1 MKNLKKVLALVLA
14 VVMIMG
20 VVATASAKT
29 YTDVKATDNYADA
42 IDALSSLNILDGF
55 KDGDN
60 YSFKADGTFTR
71 AQAAKIVAIVHN
83 AATNGAI
90 KGQDAISA
98 LYSNAQN
105 PFVDCNSNW
114 ALPFINYCRITG
126 LADGMTATT
135 YAPNRELTGVQ
146 WLKLMLTTLNFD
158 TAKEGYTGTGWDVN
172 VLNRANEIG
181 LTAGLAKDW
190 RAIAP
195 IKRGEAAQ
203 VLYNALTKYLVEY
216 GQLVKNNYDTT
227 GKYYKT
233 AFISNEQVAQS
244 GYTLGGKMGI
254 TIKRATDKFRRPGY
268 TWSYGAW
275 SAFYMDAPIAE
286 YKEAVSACTILKND
300 MGISE
305 SSGKSVALYTK
316 DAKGNVIWNKT
327 ISYIKNGKIATD
339 DNFSILNYFAVDGR
353 KFDGNALADFN
364 AITLSH
370 DDDKNC
376 QKTSGKWDRNHFGG
390 QGDLTQVFE
399 TEDGYVIT
407 VIHTFLAKVDSVT
420 KTNRR
425 TDHTDGEYSTLNV
438 WMELAEETPD
448 YSYVGWREY
457 LTKTV
462 STTKYDAGSMVL
474 VNLSLKKDEL
484 TNYATY
490 GNDAKASI
498 VGVADSKTGAL
509 TGASDI
515 NYGLSVSI
523 DGTKY
528 PGNCRFVLGREAAM
542 NIAHW
547 KTGYTFYF
555 DTYGNVIGCTD
566 KAASTEYVVMDKIW
580 GVKEDGDFVI
590 KANLYDLSG
599 NPIEKVTVSAKAGSF
614 KGATEGDALKWFY
627 GNKFINETADKND
640 PNLTNALYNY
650 TVDDKGVY
658 TLTWVGA
665 EVFTGCE
672 GYSRFD
678 AGENETSYTTQNTK
692 YFQHRANRASID
704 GTADWTNTDSNV
716 LVNLTESTK
725 FVCKGVD
732 GTWKTFTGYTALP
745 ALTAQ
750 YVDYIKE
757 SADSTFASIVY
768 LGNVAYAGDKVT
780 GYVTKWSA
788 FNWSQGYD
796 IITVWVD
803 GEAMQLN
810 LPHKY
815 QNLDEGLKAGI
826 YEFTTAVD
834 ADGVT
839 YVTYRAAINTVEMYE
854 GVVAEGGDASAIVVE
869 KKDGTGKT
877 PAIGLTNVKIYLVS
891 GDKVTAVEAS
901 EIQVGDQVV
910 VYADHAT
917 DNIVAIYIVG

>member
-20 VVATASAKT
+20 VVTVASAKT
-29 YTDVKATDNYADA
+29 YTDVKGTDNYANA

-172 VLNRANEIG
+172 VLNRANEVG

-190 RAIAP
+190 KAIAP

-216 GQLVKNNYDTT
+216 GQKVKNTHNGTIY
-227 GKYYKT
+227 T
-233 AFISNEQVAQS
+233 ASFIANEQVSAT

-300 MGISE
+300 MGVSE
-305 SSGKSVALYTK
+305 TSGKSVPLYTK
-316 DAKGNVIWNKT
+316 NAAGNVVWNKT
-327 ISYIKNGKIATD
+327 ISYIKDGKVATD

-353 KFDGNALADFN
+353 KFDGNGLADFN

-627 GNKFINETADKND
+627 GYKFINETAAKND

-704 GTADWTNTDSNV
+704 GTADWTNTGRNV

-757 SADSTFASIVY
+757 SADSTFASVVY

-810 LPHKY
+810 LQHKY
-815 QNLDEGLKAGI
+815 QNLDEVLKAGI

-839 YVTYRAAINTVEMYE
+839 YVTYRAAINTVMY
-854 GVVAEGGDASAIVVE
+854 AEGIVDKGSDASAIVVT
-869 KKDGTGKT
+869 KDDGTKT

-910 VYADHAT
+910 VYADHAN

>member
-20 VVATASAKT
+20 VVTVASAKT

-353 KFDGNALADFN
+353 KFDGNGLADFN

-528 PGNCRFVLGREAAM
+528 PGNCRFVLGRKAAM
-542 NIAHW
+542 NIVNW

-599 NPIEKVTVSAKAGSF
+599 KAIEKVTVSAKAGSF
-614 KGATEGDALKWFY
+614 KGATEGDANKWFY
-627 GNKFINETADKND
+627 ANKFINETADKND

-665 EVFTGCE
+665 EVFAGC
-672 GYSRFD
+672 GGFSRYD
-678 AGENETSYTTQNTK
+678 AGKNETSYETQNTK

-704 GTADWTNTDSNV
+704 GTADWGADKNV

-768 LGNVAYAGDKVT
+768 LGNVAYAGDKIT

-815 QNLDEGLKAGI
+815 QYLDEVLKAGI

-839 YVTYRAAINTVEMYE
+839 YVTYRAAINTVTF
-854 GVVAEGGDASAIVVE
+854 AEGIVDKGSDASAIVVT
-869 KKDGTGKT
+869 KDDGTKT
-877 PAIGLTNVKIYLVS
+877 PAIGLTNVKIYLVENNT
-891 GDKVTAVEAS
+891 VTAVESSA
-901 EIQVGDQVV
+901 IQVGDRVV
-910 VYADHAT
+910 VYADHAN
-917 DNIVAIYIVG
+917 DNIIAIYIVG

>member
-316 DAKGNVIWNKT
+316 DAKGNLIWNKT

-353 KFDGNALADFN
+353 KFDGNGLADFN

-627 GNKFINETADKND
+627 GNKFINETAAKND

-704 GTADWTNTDSNV
+704 GTADWTNTDRNV

-725 FVCKGVD
+725 IICKGVD

-869 KKDGTGKT
+869 KKDGTGTT
-877 PAIGLTNVKIYLVS
+877 PALGLTNVKIYLVS

>member
-1 MKNLKKVLALVLA
+1 
-14 VVMIMG
+14 
-20 VVATASAKT
+20 
-29 YTDVKATDNYADA
+29 
-42 IDALSSLNILDGF
+42 
-55 KDGDN
+55 
-60 YSFKADGTFTR
+60 
-71 AQAAKIVAIVHN
+71 
-83 AATNGAI
+83 
-90 KGQDAISA
+90 
-98 LYSNAQN
+98 
-105 PFVDCNSNW
+105 
-114 ALPFINYCRITG
+114 
-126 LADGMTATT
+126 
-135 YAPNRELTGVQ
+135 
-146 WLKLMLTTLNFD
+146 
-158 TAKEGYTGTGWDVN
+158 
-172 VLNRANEIG
+172 
-181 LTAGLAKDW
+181 
-190 RAIAP
+190 
-195 IKRGEAAQ
+195 
-203 VLYNALTKYLVEY
+203 
-216 GQLVKNNYDTT
+216 
-227 GKYYKT
+227 
-233 AFISNEQVAQS
+233 
-244 GYTLGGKMGI
+244 
-254 TIKRATDKFRRPGY
+254 
-268 TWSYGAW
+268 
-275 SAFYMDAPIAE
+275 
-286 YKEAVSACTILKND
+286 
-300 MGISE
+300 
-305 SSGKSVALYTK
+305 
-316 DAKGNVIWNKT
+316 
-327 ISYIKNGKIATD
+327 
-339 DNFSILNYFAVDGR
+339 
-353 KFDGNALADFN
+353 
-364 AITLSH
+364 
-370 DDDKNC
+370 
-376 QKTSGKWDRNHFGG
+376 
-390 QGDLTQVFE
+390 
-399 TEDGYVIT
+399 
-407 VIHTFLAKVDSVT
+407 
-420 KTNRR
+420 
-425 TDHTDGEYSTLNV
+425 
-438 WMELAEETPD
+438 MELAEETPD

-627 GNKFINETADKND
+627 GYKFINETADKND